1 MSTNGDLDS
10 GLLVPDLLDL
20 DLSEL
25 DDKEYVVSP
34 SNRSD
39 LKNPLNDDESSLVS
53 EEDLPGYLHHDGSSQ
68 NDRGETGSVSSIG
81 SRGGIST
88 SGLSNSTTAQ
98 KGPVPSASI
107 LRHVILRALS
117 SQLQELSESAS
128 IGTPSVMCVGSLIGI
143 GTTHSSVL
151 CFNGSQCLRWRH
163 DADRENGAC
172 TAVCLNPEST
182 RMLAGFARGLVI
194 MLDAA
199 DAKILRVIPP
209 DAHTYSTAVVHIKF
223 TDSPSL
229 ALLSDSG
236 GSVFEIGLKRL
247 LGVRS
252 WDCKCV
258 FSGSR
263 GEVVALEPL
272 LLYNL
277 PTHPLA
283 GYVIVAMATLSKV
296 LLVSLRPHTRLLFT
310 QLLRSSSVSLPLLS
324 WQFVVIQVADTS
336 RVMDPVLAV
345 ARNDTVYFYQIS
357 LERSGRVSCHG
368 LQSVSLSYT
377 LLSCRWLTSRTVA
390 LVDTNETL
398 HLLDVRTKQELET
411 LDLSIVDLVYNSSAF
426 KGLATGG
433 NVSKAMAMAGQRAVY
448 NSIHSF
454 GNQLLLLGNKTL
466 HVISIRFWAERI
478 DSLVREQRYEEALK
492 LSMDF
497 YEERG
502 KAVLG
507 LRGTREVRQKL
518 VKEKVIETLE
528 KFVDAILD
536 GSATINIPEA
546 VPVVIDHCLELEQI
560 DLLFDRLWNGLNE
573 GRAAFLDS
581 IQSAIL
587 EGRLTE
593 VPPEVMQRLVSYQE
607 VENRWTEMEECVQR
621 VEVTSL
627 DIEQVITLCKRES
640 LYSALISV
648 WNRVMNDYTSPLYEL
663 IPLLAVHISEGL
675 PNAEGRR
682 LGNLLLVYVAS
693 CLSGNPPYGG
703 TKEKAEY
710 ARQQVVRALC
720 SQHSSNA
727 SDDETCFPYIRALL
741 EFDTREFVNALV
753 ISFSDATLSM
763 QIRQRLVDIIIQVMR
778 ESSNFKCTDIAW
790 VLGVIANSSSISR
803 GLRIDSTL
811 YTDAVTRLVT
821 EDSCPLQ
828 DRQQALLQLVTAGSL
843 SHLSHQVLLDLAK
856 SAEFYQVCAVLH
868 EMRGEYDEVLRCH
881 ILDPSRRLHV
891 FSFIEQSPHKANM
904 GITHPENLQ
913 ALLEIDCKK
922 TGQLLVRHL
931 PQTIPDIINQLTDK
945 QQYYFLEGMI
955 EESDLDT
962 EHMTQYVC
970 LMCRFEPEKVL
981 QVVKTNDNIELD
993 PAIKVSQ
1000 QVGLDEVTAVLLERT
1015 GDLQGAFNVLLSR
1028 LQLAIQNGEERAEK
1042 MTEELVNLAQ
1052 RGSSVL
1058 DSKTSWLPLL
1068 MCLLK
1073 LNSHHL
1079 LQRVLSN
1086 ADLNL
1091 VSELHLLMQHTKGT
1105 LGELRGLIMGLFV
1118 KCRDQRS
1125 MLEATKRL
1133 HMSGLH
1139 GELAAAVKLARMG
1152 CAAPEVCKI
1161 CRAPF
1166 YDKMCLFRCGHGYH
1180 TDCIQPLSGQCVDC
1194 NKES

>member
-1 MSTNGDLDS
+1 MANIN
-10 GLLVPDLLDL
+10 LV
-20 DLSEL
+20 
-25 DDKEYVVSP
+25 
-34 SNRSD
+34 
-39 LKNPLNDDESSLVS
+39 
-53 EEDLPGYLHHDGSSQ
+53 
-68 NDRGETGSVSSIG
+68 
-81 SRGGIST
+81 
-88 SGLSNSTTAQ
+88 
-98 KGPVPSASI
+98 
-107 LRHVILRALS
+107 
-117 SQLQELSESAS
+117 
-128 IGTPSVMCVGSLIGI
+128 
-143 GTTHSSVL
+143 
-151 CFNGSQCLRWRH
+151 
-163 DADRENGAC
+163 
-172 TAVCLNPEST
+172 
-182 RMLAGFARGLVI
+182 
-194 MLDAA
+194 
-199 DAKILRVIPP
+199 
-209 DAHTYSTAVVHIKF
+209 
-223 TDSPSL
+223 
-229 ALLSDSG
+229 
-236 GSVFEIGLKRL
+236 
-247 LGVRS
+247 
-252 WDCKCV
+252 
-258 FSGSR
+258 
-263 GEVVALEPL
+263 
-272 LLYNL
+272 
-277 PTHPLA
+277 
-283 GYVIVAMATLSKV
+283 
-296 LLVSLRPHTRLLFT
+296 
-310 QLLRSSSVSLPLLS
+310 
-324 WQFVVIQVADTS
+324 
-336 RVMDPVLAV
+336 
-345 ARNDTVYFYQIS
+345 
-357 LERSGRVSCHG
+357 
-368 LQSVSLSYT
+368 
-377 LLSCRWLTSRTVA
+377 
-390 LVDTNETL
+390 
-398 HLLDVRTKQELET
+398 
-411 LDLSIVDLVYNSSAF
+411 
-426 KGLATGG
+426 
-433 NVSKAMAMAGQRAVY
+433 
-448 NSIHSF
+448 
-454 GNQLLLLGNKTL
+454 NQ
-466 HVISIRFWAERI
+466 
-478 DSLVREQRYEEALK
+478 Q
-492 LSMDF
+492 
-497 YEERG
+497 
-502 KAVLG
+502 
-507 LRGTREVRQKL
+507 
-518 VKEKVIETLE
+518 VIETLE